1 MDLNE
6 IRRIAG
12 IAIVEAAPSAGMTKD
27 EKTKVVKAAKK
38 GEDIA
43 GKGKTFEKIAKKAA
57 SKYGSKEAGN
67 KVAAAVMW
75 KKVAKEGVDYSDEEI
90 DAILE
95 SYDDDEDDELT
106 PAEKELAKMGKGLS
120 KQEEKKLA
128 NADKKAEDKA
138 VSKTK
143 SEVEESLAYYRL
155 NAGMPSTE
163 IVIEGEQDADVYMVI
178 TEAKGGFGDAPTLKD
193 IQVFRD
199 AISAK
204 AFVAKM
210 KGAVKSAQV
219 IGKKFAQAKA
229 RAK

>member
-12 IAIVEAAPSAGMTKD
+12 IAIVEAAPSAGMTTD
-27 EKTKVVKAAKK
+27 EKSKVVKAAKK

-43 GKGKTFEKIAKKAA
+43 SKGKTFEKIAKKAA

-75 KKVAKEGVDYSDEEI
+75 KKVAKEGVYYSDEEI

-95 SYDDDEDDELT
+95 SYDDDEDEMT

-128 NADKKAEDKA
+128 NADKNAEDKA

-155 NAGMPSTE
+155 NAGMPSNE

-199 AISAK
+199 AVSAK

-219 IGKKFAQAKA
+219 IGNKFAQAKA